1 MTELPVGI
9 DNAKQRLTIID
20 VAEAAGV
27 SAMTVSRVLNGVAGA
42 SAATRAKVMREVERL
57 GYRPNAL
64 AKGLKERSSGTVAM
78 LVPDITN
85 PFFPEIIRGAEDL
98 AQAEGYSLLLCNV
111 VENPER
117 EAELL
122 GMLEGKRVDG
132 VIVCSARLPDQ
143 TLFAKI
149 QRHGAAV
156 LVNRQAPHALAG
168 TIQIDYRSGARRA
181 VEHLL
186 ARGRRRIGLIAGPAT
201 SRGGA
206 ERIEGAR
213 MALAEAG
220 LAMAGLWYCS
230 PDVEGGRAVLSAHA
244 GAIGALD
251 AVICYNDLV
260 AAGVLLSARAQNLP
274 VPDALAVIGFDDIPL
289 AGMLTPAL
297 TSIRV
302 DKYAIGRAA
311 MRMLLDRRAGQGVQH
326 GIVVEP
332 QIVVRA
338 SG

>member
-1 MTELPVGI
+1 MCDTRLDS
-9 DNAKQRLTIID
+9 DNVRAHLTILD

-98 AQAEGYSLLLCNV
+98 AQAEGFSLLLCNV
-111 VENPER
+111 VENPDR
-117 EAELL
+117 EADLL

-143 TLFAKI
+143 ALFTRIA
-149 QRHGAAV
+149 RHGAAV
-156 LVNRQAPHALAG
+156 LVNRQAPHTLAG
-168 TIQIDYRSGARRA
+168 TIQIDYRSGARHA
-181 VEHLL
+181 VRHLV
-186 ARGRRRIGLIAGPAT
+186 AQGRRRIGIIAGPAT

-206 ERIEGAR
+206 ERVEGAR
-213 MALAEAG
+213 AALTEAG
-220 LAMAGLWYCS
+220 LSVAGLWHSS
-230 PDVEGGRAVLSAHA
+230 PDVEGGRRVLETEAAAVR
-244 GAIGALD
+244 ALD

-260 AAGVLLSARAQNLP
+260 AAGVLMSAKAQGVR
-274 VPDALAVIGFDDIPL
+274 VPDDLAVIGFDDIPL
-289 AGMLTPAL
+289 ASMLTPAL
-297 TSIRV
+297 TSVRV

-311 MRMLLDRRAGQGVQH
+311 MRMLLDRRAGLGVQH

-332 QIVVRA
+332 HLVVRD